1 MTDDKK
7 LAARA
12 KRYGLT
18 PRQLEALL
26 RISNNCWIC
35 HRLPPPPMFRRYIDH
50 DHKTGRV
57 RGVLCHKCN
66 YRLLGRGLESADLHD
81 AAAGYLRMEFDARK
95 DL

>member
-1 MTDDKK
+1 MTDEKK

-12 KRYGLT
+12 KRYGLKPT
-18 PRQLEALL
+18 QLRALL
-26 RISNNCWIC
+26 LWRTGCWIC
-35 HRLPPPPMFRRYIDH
+35 RREPKPGRPRYVDH

-66 YRLLGRGLESADLHD
+66 YRLLGRGLEDPKLHM
-81 AAAGYLRMEFDARK
+81 AAFEYLVSSFDARK